1 VLLDWFLVFLREMG
15 REMQTNGREHVVRE
29 YKLSAFKSLEGGDW
43 GGRVPRSTWNTD
55 LANIFLNK
63 C

>member
-29 YKLSAFKSLEGGDW
+29 YKLSAFKSLEGGT
-43 GGRVPRSTWNTD
+43 GEGESPGARGILT
-55 LANIFLNK
+55 
-63 C
+63 